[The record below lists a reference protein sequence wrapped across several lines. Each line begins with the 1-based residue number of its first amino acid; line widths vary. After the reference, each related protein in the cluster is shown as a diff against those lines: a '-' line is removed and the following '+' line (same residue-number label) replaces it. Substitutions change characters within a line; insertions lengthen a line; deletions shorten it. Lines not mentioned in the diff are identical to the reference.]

1 MPSKVKS
8 KNQYVKT
15 FLYTSIA
22 LIAFAANSVLCRKA
36 LGENKIDASGFTI
49 IRLLSGIII
58 LIVILSFTTIIKN
71 KKNIETKGSWY
82 SGAMLFLYA
91 VTFSYAYIT
100 LDTGTGALIA
110 FASVQMTIIL
120 FSILSGKKL
129 QPTEVIGILIAFT
142 GFVYLILPGVNSP
155 SIEGFI
161 LMTIAG
167 IGWGIYTINGQGSN
181 NPLEDT
187 AYNFIRT
194 LPFVL
199 ILFLFT
205 MKHINYTSEGVL
217 LAIISGSITSAIGYT
232 IWYMALRGLTKIQSA
247 VVQLLVPIIA
257 AFGGILFVSER
268 ITFRLILASVLILGG
283 ILTVALG
290 KNYINP
296 PRHENRK

>member
-58 LIVILSFTTIIKN
+58 LIVLLGFTTIIKN

-91 VTFSYAYIT
+91 VTFSFAYIT

-129 QPTEVIGILIAFT
+129 RSTEAIGILIAFT
-142 GFVYLILPGVNSP
+142 GFVYLILPGVNAP

-167 IGWGIYTINGQGSN
+167 IGWGIYTINGQGSK
-181 NPLEDT
+181 NPLKDT

-217 LAIISGSITSAIGYT
+217 LAVISGGITSAIGYT
-232 IWYMALRGLTKIQSA
+232 IWYMALRGLTEIQSA

-290 KNYINP
+290 KNYIKSS
-296 PRHENRK
+296 RQENRK